1 MFHVLTSREGL
12 ALLRAFGIDRGN
24 VPAVLIDVDRVL
36 RNNTIFNLEQWHHA
50 LYLCTSV
57 STPARP

>member
-12 ALLRAFGIDRGN
+12 PLLRAFGIDRGN
-24 VPAVLIDVDRVL
+24 MPAVFIDVDRVL
-36 RNNTIFNLEQWHHA
+36 RNNTIFNLEQWRHT
-50 LYLCTSV
+50 LSLCTSV